1 MDLSKIKNIVQEQRQ
16 FFNTGKTKDVSFRI
30 KQLKILKKKQFEIMK

>member
-1 MDLSKIKNIVQEQRQ
+1 MYQSKTKNIVQEQIQ

-30 KQLKILKKKQFEIMK
+30 KQLKILKKQFEIMN